1 MYPLVKINNQNQFK
15 KKIMKRKLQFT
26 LVAVAGLIYG
36 QTVKAQVT
44 YDFNTDLTGITTPAG
59 SGTPAVGVI
68 ASPALLDNG
77 VTNTTQVLRQQ
88 TTGGLTN
95 QTCVNDLTSI
105 SSDKDYSITWKEYI
119 TANAS
124 LKKGILLRGTGSGT
138 YAPGIKMGYY
148 CMVQNNTSGS
158 VTFRIFNVSATALTQ
173 IATSAAIYL
182 DGGTTAM
189 TINKAYW
196 YRASAAGNVIKM
208 EYSLDGT
215 TFATGYAYTDASDL
229 YPSAGVTQTVCGIGG
244 SYTQHFIDDV
254 VYKTGILGVPN
265 VSIDDKSI
273 VVFKK
278 DNTISINSTEMTIKS
293 VQLFDVNGRVIATK
307 NNVNDIETS
316 FSNLSFAPG
325 VILVKITGTDNKV
338 VTKKLLY

>member
-1 MYPLVKINNQNQFK
+1 MK
-15 KKIMKRKLQFT
+15 KKLQFT
-26 LVAVAGLIYG
+26 LVAVASLIFG
-36 QTVKAQVT
+36 QTVNAQVT
-44 YDFNTDLTGITTPAG
+44 YDFNTDLTGVTTPAG

-77 VTNTTQVLRQQ
+77 VANTTKVLRQQ
-88 TTGGLTN
+88 TSSPLTN

-138 YAPGIKMGYY
+138 YAPGIKTGYY

-158 VTFRIFNVSATALTQ
+158 VTFRIFNVNSGATLTQ
-173 IATSAAIYL
+173 IATSAGIYL

-196 YRASAAGNVIKM
+196 YRASVAGNVIKM

-215 TFATGYAYTDASDL
+215 TFTTGYTYTDASDL
-229 YPSAGVTQTVCGIGG
+229 YPSAGLTQTVSGIGG
-244 SYTQHFIDDV
+244 SYTQHYIDDV
-254 VYKTGILGVPN
+254 VYKTGVLGLPS
-265 VSIDDKSI
+265 VSLEDKSI

-278 DNTISINSTEMTIKS
+278 DNAININSTEMTLKS

-307 NNVNDIETS
+307 NNVNALETS

-338 VTKKLLY
+338 VTRKLLY